1 LGANLAHGGL
11 DQRPTDDRRILNGT
25 SDIIK
30 APEEKYRRAD
40 ADNYRKRANH
50 RKDTSSS
57 SPMCP
62 SLTTG
67 NKHTPDIP
75 YALRYHEQ
83 IGEPPHLADY
93 TLQ

>member
-50 RKDTSSS
+50 REDT
-57 SPMCP
+57 
-62 SLTTG
+62 
-67 NKHTPDIP
+67 H
-75 YALRYHEQ
+75 LR
-83 IGEPPHLADY
+83 
-93 TLQ
+93 LQCARL